1 MSRKKQ
7 SKVDSKITTSWL
19 KPWTKIKNPPIIP
32 DDPPDKEKKLIST
45 KSPAKPIK
53 SLPNATTSKKTI
65 NSAQKPT
72 IDRNYSSAGGIL
84 PTTDAK
90 KTPNSPIKP
99 RSLGMRQLASQPIS
113 VPIKHTLDLMKDV
126 MYKIK
131 GSSTAPDK
139 IEPPIHEE
147 PTVPPAPQT
156 GVPLKSVPGTPAAAR
171 TEAPLK
177 VEPVIHPVDQIR
189 KEHSDSSKVDLIPHS
204 GDAHSPKEQS
214 LPPISDTLADIRHI
228 KIWSLDSE
236 SFDYSGKSTEELFVE
251 AMSLYQLGLSGDK
264 EAVPQAF
271 RLLINVL
278 QNDRQNLLAE
288 AYLGSVI
295 SLMGRDAQD
304 ANDRFKFVI
313 KGLKILDKVV
323 SLSPEHVEIRGMRAF
338 VCAKLPEQFFHRSVT
353 AIEDFSYLVL
363 RYEEDE
369 TLFPKEFYHQ
379 ILFELA
385 LAYHR
390 LDKKSEAEST
400 CHKLLSLTSDSKY
413 KMLIKQAGI
422 LHSDLP
428 HWQRKAEQRS
438 GIKNSW
444 SKLKYD
450 ERVQEGMVLHN
461 RAIADDQYA
470 LEKAFNIFKQAH
482 KQTPQDPLIKAY
494 YADCLSLLG
503 LNAPDTAIMFRHAN
517 HAIKL
522 LDQAVNS
529 CHEDITLRFL
539 RGYNSYRIPE
549 AFFRRTL
556 TAIHDFEYI
565 LQRFEE
571 DPSLLPEETYWQI
584 LYDLGDAYERLEMT
598 EEAHKTWR
606 KLSQCG
612 DTPYQDSVKESL
624 NLSPESPPDL
634 GSYQSPEDLLQE
646 GLRLHEQS
654 ITGNKNIR
662 VKAYQVLL
670 KAHEADITN
679 PMAQGYLG
687 SSMAIYGQ
695 SSTDPSEIY
704 HYFFKG
710 MDHLKK
716 AIANDPNNYTLHL
729 LLAQVMYHYSP
740 NFFRGNEK
748 IIKEFKFLKLAYE
761 RDNSIF
767 PEENYLEILYDLG
780 ACYQR
785 SGDSEKAKK
794 CWERLSKLTINPK
807 YSKWAEESQE
817 GETDMDKDSIRDK
830 FKEIAEDIAEE
841 RAKEKAKE
849 KKVRKERK
857 HSEKT
862 SQEKSAEKPE
872 EKPRRKRKEREKE
885 SAAPIS
891 TETTGRKRK
900 RDREKEEAAPV
911 ATETGKRKH
920 RKNRD
925 NEKTAPAVI
934 NPPVKL
940 TPEEKKARREEKEK
954 SRAAALEKAMNR
966 AKRAKKDEAP
976 PAKPVE

>member
-7 SKVDSKITTSWL
+7 SKVNTKKSTSWL
-19 KPWTKIKNPPIIP
+19 KPWTKIKNRPITSG
-32 DDPPDKEKKLIST
+32 DPPNMDK
-45 KSPAKPIK
+45 KSIGVKPPAKPIK

-65 NSAQKPT
+65 NSAQ
-72 IDRNYSSAGGIL
+72 R
-84 PTTDAK
+84 PTTDRNTQPEGGIFPTADAK
-90 KTPNSPIKP
+90 RTPHSPIKP
-99 RSLGMRQLASQPIS
+99 RSLGSKQLASQPMSI
-113 VPIKHTLDLMKDV
+113 PIKQTLDV
-126 MYKIK
+126 MRGVVNKVK
-131 GSSTAPDK
+131 GSSTAPTK
-139 IEPPIHEE
+139 
-147 PTVPPAPQT
+147 VAPSSLEN
-156 GVPLKSVPGTPAAAR
+156 PLAPLDLKAEAPSTSVPEALTIAKK
-171 TEAPLK
+171 EAPSTP
-177 VEPVIHPVDQIR
+177 EAVIHPLKTVQR
-189 KEHSDSSKVDLIPHS
+189 EHSQN
-204 GDAHSPKEQS
+204 EQS
-214 LPPISDTLADIRHI
+214 LPSISDTLADIRHI

-236 SFDYSGKSTEELFVE
+236 SIDYSGKSTEELFTE
-251 AMSLYQLGLSGDK
+251 AMTLYQLGLSGDK

-338 VCAKLPEQFFHRSVT
+338 VCSKLPEQFFHRNDT
-353 AIEDFSYLVL
+353 AIEDFSYLVS

-369 TLFPKEFYHQ
+369 SLFPKEFYNQ

-390 LDKKSEAEST
+390 LDKRSEAEST
-400 CHKLLSLTSDSKY
+400 CRKLLSLTSDSKY
-413 KMLIKQAGI
+413 KTLIKQEGI
-422 LHSDLP
+422 LHSNLP
-428 HWQRKAEQRS
+428 HWQRKAEQKSEIR
-438 GIKNSW
+438 NSW
-444 SKLKYD
+444 AKLMYD
-450 ERVQEGMVLHN
+450 EKVQEGITLHD

-470 LEKAFNIFKQAH
+470 LEKAFDIFKQAH
-482 KQTPQDPLIKAY
+482 KRNPQDPLIKAY
-494 YADCLSLLG
+494 YADCLSLMG
-503 LNAPDTAIMFRHAN
+503 LNAPDTTIMFRHAT
-517 HAIKL
+517 HAVKT

-529 CHEDITLRFL
+529 SPEDITIRLL

-571 DPSLLPEETYWQI
+571 DPSLLPEETYWQL

-598 EEAHKTWR
+598 EEAQATWR

-612 DTPYQDSVKESL
+612 DTPYQDYVKESI
-624 NLSPESPPDL
+624 NESPKSSLDL
-634 GSYQSPEDLLQE
+634 GSNPSPEDLLQE

-662 VKAYQVLL
+662 GKAYQVLL

-679 PMAQGYLG
+679 PVAQGYLG

-695 SSTDPSEIY
+695 DSTDPSEIY

-710 MDHLKK
+710 MNHLKK

-767 PEENYLEILYDLG
+767 PEEDYLEILYDLG

-785 SGDSEKAKK
+785 SGDPEKAKK

-817 GETDMDKDSIRDK
+817 GEVDMDKDSIRDK
-830 FKEIAEDIAEE
+830 FKEIAEDIAQE

-849 KKVRKERK
+849 KEGRKERK
-857 HSEKT
+857 HSKET
-862 SQEKSAEKPE
+862 SPEKSAEKPE
-872 EKPRRKRKEREKE
+872 EKPRRRRKEREKE
-885 SAAPIS
+885 NAAPIS
-891 TETTGRKRK
+891 TGTTGHKRK
-900 RDREKEEAAPV
+900 RDRMKEESAPV
-911 ATETGKRKH
+911 ATETGKRKR
-920 RKNRD
+920 RKDRD
-925 NEKTAPAVI
+925 SEKTAPAVI
-934 NPPVKL
+934 NTPVKL
-940 TPEEKKARREEKEK
+940 TSEEKKARHEEKEK
-954 SRAAALEKAMNR
+954 ARAAALEKAMNR
-966 AKRAKKDEAP
+966 AKRIKKEEAP
-976 PAKPVE
+976 PEKPAE